1 MSVGNRNKKFP
12 QPFRRVFVKDSEK
25 KCRKRLKIS
34 ACTNISSSLL
44 RNTLEN
50 STARHTKWNLL
61 FEENPTAKPVW
72 GRKNEVPISHEKEK
86 PSKKQQILSQT
97 HNRIRAKVKNLSF
110 VPLNFTQLYLFSSMH
125 LGSPGVPDF
134 VELCLHQAAQS
145 LCLHRLSSKTHRRS
159 VKIHCRPCRHCRLL
173 ATFGRQ
179 GMVRGAHHSVDVQ
192 FALGLSKCQ
201 ASQKSKE
208 FCDVTNV

>member
-1 MSVGNRNKKFP
+1 MSHRAVHIVHP
-12 QPFRRVFVKDSEK
+12 
-25 KCRKRLKIS
+25 RLTDLREQM
-34 ACTNISSSLL
+34 CT
-44 RNTLEN
+44 R
-50 STARHTKWNLL
+50 LL

-110 VPLNFTQLYLFSSMH
+110 VRVNLHNFTSSQVCILAH
-125 LGSPGVPDF
+125 LGSLTLLSSACIKRPKVSASIGF
-134 VELCLHQAAQS
+134 SSEMSLQS
-145 LCLHRLSSKTHRRS
+145 LPSL
-159 VKIHCRPCRHCRLL
+159 RLL

-192 FALGLSKCQ
+192 FALGLSNAKLLG
-201 ASQKSKE
+201 K
-208 FCDVTNV
+208 